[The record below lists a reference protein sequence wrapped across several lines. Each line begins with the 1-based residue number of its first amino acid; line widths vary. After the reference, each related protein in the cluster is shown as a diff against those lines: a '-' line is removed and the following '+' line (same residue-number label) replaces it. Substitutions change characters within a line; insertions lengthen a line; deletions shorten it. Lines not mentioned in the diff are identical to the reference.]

1 MMRPDSAAGMQLGA
15 MRAAAAL
22 AAWVAAS
29 VAAAGARMRR
39 AAPPRLRDARIAG
52 PATTAQRASLAP
64 FATPLVHLRLAA
76 GHVSVTLA
84 QAFALHLHGSTRLP
98 RLIRQALAEADRER
112 GRAPRD
118 GAGRARPGPAAGLS
132 PAALDAAVDR
142 RLAAY
147 LGTRLATHL
156 AAHGGRQ
163 AATSPRQHPAD
174 AWQAAAVPARAV
186 QRHAAART
194 GSAMRPAASAGAA
207 PPAEHRAWPGT
218 LASVVHRTW
227 PGTLAPAARRTRSG
241 ARVFTDAA
249 DHALDSRD
257 WPTPAAMS
265 PRRAHPAAAIAPAI
279 GHAGTRLDGSRPR
292 QPDQQARNLSRVQ
305 TAPDAW
311 LGRIARQATRM
322 AAAGSARAAD
332 PAPDT
337 FARRHRA
344 PVAQDTPQAPSPIVD
359 TSLTL
364 LRQVPRVAAD
374 GAEHRD
380 SPITGR
386 PAAVPARDA
395 RTAGRMAPP
404 DSRAP
409 PGGSPAHGQ
418 LARRQ
423 ATPHAPSAVGTLVR
437 PRTPAAPSGM
447 AASPR
452 LRSGP
457 MPAASPAA
465 ALVMPAAHDEP
476 AATRTVP
483 ATALA
488 PVSASRL
495 ATLAARRVRI
505 VPRERNAAP
514 SAAAIRMAAASLAAP
529 GALST
534 ALAAA
539 PAAAEPAGPV
549 LVRYGDTR
557 MPPPAQAYRRAA
569 GRSAVELER
578 EIRHIETTVR
588 TQVVREI
595 LHRRE
600 HVEQIRATVADT
612 LHSPALMR
620 SLVRGIESALAGRVN
635 AERYRKGAR

>member
-1 MMRPDSAAGMQLGA
+1 M
-15 MRAAAAL
+15 
-22 AAWVAAS
+22 
-29 VAAAGARMRR
+29 
-39 AAPPRLRDARIAG
+39 
-52 PATTAQRASLAP
+52 
-64 FATPLVHLRLAA
+64 
-76 GHVSVTLA
+76 
-84 QAFALHLHGSTRLP
+84 
-98 RLIRQALAEADRER
+98 
-112 GRAPRD
+112 
-118 GAGRARPGPAAGLS
+118 
-132 PAALDAAVDR
+132 
-142 RLAAY
+142 
-147 LGTRLATHL
+147 
-156 AAHGGRQ
+156 
-163 AATSPRQHPAD
+163 
-174 AWQAAAVPARAV
+174 
-186 QRHAAART
+186 
-194 GSAMRPAASAGAA
+194 
-207 PPAEHRAWPGT
+207 
-218 LASVVHRTW
+218 
-227 PGTLAPAARRTRSG
+227 
-241 ARVFTDAA
+241 
-249 DHALDSRD
+249 LDSRG
-257 WPTPAAMS
+257 WPAPAAMS

-279 GHAGTRLDGSRPR
+279 GHAGTRLHGSRPR
-292 QPDQQARNLSRVQ
+292 QPDKQARNLSRAQ

-322 AAAGSARAAD
+322 VAAGSARAAD

-337 FARRHRA
+337 FPRRRRA

-380 SPITGR
+380 SRRITGR

-395 RTAGRMAPP
+395 RTAGRMAQP
-404 DSRAP
+404 DSRATP
-409 PGGSPAHGQ
+409 DGPPAHAQ

-423 ATPHAPSAVGTLVR
+423 ATPHPPSAVGTLVR
-437 PRTPAAPSGM
+437 PRNLAAPSGM

-452 LRSGP
+452 PRSGP

-476 AATRTVP
+476 AATRSAR

-514 SAAAIRMAAASLAAP
+514 SAAAIPMAAASLAAP

-534 ALAAA
+534 AFAPA

-557 MPPPAQAYRRAA
+557 MPPPAHAYRRAA

-588 TQVVREI
+588 TRVVHEI

>member
-22 AAWVAAS
+22 AAS
-29 VAAAGARMRR
+29 VTAAG
-39 AAPPRLRDARIAG
+39 ARIAG
-52 PATTAQRASLAP
+52 PATNARRASLAP
-64 FATPLVHLRLAA
+64 FATPLVHLRPAA

-142 RLAAY
+142 RVAAY
-147 LGTRLATHL
+147 LATRLTTHL
-156 AAHGGRQ
+156 AARGGRQ

-174 AWQAAAVPARAV
+174 AWQAAAMPARAV

-194 GSAMRPAASAGAA
+194 GSAMRPAASTGAA

-218 LASVVHRTW
+218 LV
-227 PGTLAPAARRTRSG
+227 PAARRARSG
-241 ARVFTDAA
+241 SRVFTDAA
-249 DHALDSRD
+249 DHVLDSRG
-257 WPTPAAMS
+257 WPAPAAMS
-265 PRRAHPAAAIAPAI
+265 PRRAHPAAAIASAV
-279 GHAGTRLDGSRPR
+279 GHAGMRLGGSRPR
-292 QPDQQARNLSRVQ
+292 QPDKQPRNLSRAQ

-332 PAPDT
+332 PAPGT

-364 LRQVPRVAAD
+364 LRQAPRVAAD
-374 GAEHRD
+374 GAAHRN

-386 PAAVPARDA
+386 PAAIAAHDA
-395 RTAGRMAPP
+395 RTAGRMAQPG
-404 DSRAP
+404 SRATPDGP
-409 PGGSPAHGQ
+409 PVHAQ

-423 ATPHAPSAVGTLVR
+423 ATPHAPSAIGALVR
-437 PRTPAAPSGM
+437 PRTLAAPTGM

-452 LRSGP
+452 PRSGP

-476 AATRTVP
+476 AAART
-483 ATALA
+483 ASAIALA

-534 ALAAA
+534 ALAPA

-557 MPPPAQAYRRAA
+557 MPPPAHAYRRAA

>member
-1 MMRPDSAAGMQLGA
+1 MQLGA

-22 AAWVAAS
+22 AAS
-29 VAAAGARMRR
+29 VAAAGAR
-39 AAPPRLRDARIAG
+39 IAG
-52 PATTAQRASLAP
+52 PATNAQRASLAP
-64 FATPLVHLRLAA
+64 FATPLVHLRPAA

-147 LGTRLATHL
+147 LGTRLA
-156 AAHGGRQ
+156 ARGGRQ
-163 AATSPRQHPAD
+163 AATSPRRHPAD
-174 AWQAAAVPARAV
+174 AWQAAAVPVRTA

-194 GSAMRPAASAGAA
+194 GSAMRPAASTGAA
-207 PPAEHRAWPGT
+207 PPAAPRA
-218 LASVVHRTW
+218 
-227 PGTLAPAARRTRSG
+227 RSG
-241 ARVFTDAA
+241 SRVFTDAA

-257 WPTPAAMS
+257 WPAPAAMS
-265 PRRAHPAAAIAPAI
+265 PRRAHPAAAIASAV
-279 GHAGTRLDGSRPR
+279 GHAGMRLGGSRPR
-292 QPDQQARNLSRVQ
+292 QPDKQPRNLSRAQ

-364 LRQVPRVAAD
+364 LRQAPRVAAD
-374 GAEHRD
+374 GAAHRD

-386 PAAVPARDA
+386 PAAIAARDA
-395 RTAGRMAPP
+395 GTAGRMAQPG
-404 DSRAP
+404 SRAKPDGP
-409 PGGSPAHGQ
+409 PVHAQ

-423 ATPHAPSAVGTLVR
+423 ATPHAPSAIGTLVR
-437 PRTPAAPSGM
+437 PRTLAAPTGM

-452 LRSGP
+452 PRSGP

-476 AATRTVP
+476 AAART
-483 ATALA
+483 ASAIALA

-534 ALAAA
+534 ALAPA
-539 PAAAEPAGPV
+539 PAAAEPVGPV

-557 MPPPAQAYRRAA
+557 MPPPAHAYRRAA

>member
-1 MMRPDSAAGMQLGA
+1 MMRRDSAAGMQLGA

-22 AAWVAAS
+22 AAS
-29 VAAAGARMRR
+29 VAAAGAR
-39 AAPPRLRDARIAG
+39 IAG
-52 PATTAQRASLAP
+52 PATNAQRASLAP
-64 FATPLVHLRLAA
+64 FAPPLVHLRPAA

-118 GAGRARPGPAAGLS
+118 GAGRARPGPPAGLS

-147 LGTRLATHL
+147 LGNRLGTRLT
-156 AAHGGRQ
+156 AHGGRQ
-163 AATSPRQHPAD
+163 AATSPRQHSAD

-194 GSAMRPAASAGAA
+194 GSAMRPAASTGAA
-207 PPAEHRAWPGT
+207 PPTEHRAWPGT
-218 LASVVHRTW
+218 PASVVHRTW
-227 PGTLAPAARRTRSG
+227 PGTLVPAAPRARSG
-241 ARVFTDAA
+241 SRVFTDAA

-257 WPTPAAMS
+257 RPAPAAMS
-265 PRRAHPAAAIAPAI
+265 PRRAHPAAAIASVV
-279 GHAGTRLDGSRPR
+279 GHAGMRLDGSRPR
-292 QPDQQARNLSRVQ
+292 QPDKQARNLSRAQ

-332 PAPDT
+332 LAPDT

-364 LRQVPRVAAD
+364 LRQAPRVAAD
-374 GAEHRD
+374 GAAHRD

-386 PAAVPARDA
+386 PAAIPAGDA
-395 RTAGRMAPP
+395 RTAGRMTPP
-404 DSRAP
+404 GSRAT
-409 PGGSPAHGQ
+409 PGGPPVHAQ
-418 LARRQ
+418 LARRP

-437 PRTPAAPSGM
+437 PRTLAAPTGM

-452 LRSGP
+452 PRSGP

-465 ALVMPAAHDEP
+465 ALVMPAARDEP
-476 AATRTVP
+476 AAART
-483 ATALA
+483 ASAIALA

-534 ALAAA
+534 AFAPA

-557 MPPPAQAYRRAA
+557 MPPPAHAYRRAA
-569 GRSAVELER
+569 SRSAVELER

>member
-1 MMRPDSAAGMQLGA
+1 M
-15 MRAAAAL
+15 
-22 AAWVAAS
+22 
-29 VAAAGARMRR
+29 
-39 AAPPRLRDARIAG
+39 
-52 PATTAQRASLAP
+52 
-64 FATPLVHLRLAA
+64 
-76 GHVSVTLA
+76 
-84 QAFALHLHGSTRLP
+84 
-98 RLIRQALAEADRER
+98 
-112 GRAPRD
+112 
-118 GAGRARPGPAAGLS
+118 
-132 PAALDAAVDR
+132 
-142 RLAAY
+142 
-147 LGTRLATHL
+147 
-156 AAHGGRQ
+156 
-163 AATSPRQHPAD
+163 
-174 AWQAAAVPARAV
+174 PARAV

-194 GSAMRPAASAGAA
+194 GSAMRPAASTGAA

-218 LASVVHRTW
+218 PASVVHRTW
-227 PGTLAPAARRTRSG
+227 PGTLAPAAPRARSG
-241 ARVFTDAA
+241 SRVFTDAA
-249 DHALDSRD
+249 DHVLDSRG
-257 WPTPAAMS
+257 WPAPAAMS
-265 PRRAHPAAAIAPAI
+265 LRRAHPAAAIASAV

-292 QPDQQARNLSRVQ
+292 QPDKQARNLSRAQ

-332 PAPDT
+332 PAPGT

-364 LRQVPRVAAD
+364 LRQAPRVAAD
-374 GAEHRD
+374 GAAHRD

-386 PAAVPARDA
+386 PAAIAARDA
-395 RTAGRMAPP
+395 GTAGRMAQPG
-404 DSRAP
+404 SRATPDGP
-409 PGGSPAHGQ
+409 PVHAQ

-437 PRTPAAPSGM
+437 PRTLAAPTGM

-452 LRSGP
+452 PRSGP
-457 MPAASPAA
+457 IPAASPAA

-476 AATRTVP
+476 TAART
-483 ATALA
+483 ASAIALA

-534 ALAAA
+534 ALAPA

-557 MPPPAQAYRRAA
+557 MPPPAHAYRRAA

>member
-1 MMRPDSAAGMQLGA
+1 MMRPGPAAGMQLGA

-22 AAWVAAS
+22 AAS
-29 VAAAGARMRR
+29 VAAAGARTRR
-39 AAPPRLRDARIAG
+39 AAPPRLRGARVAG
-52 PATTAQRASLAP
+52 PATGARHPSLAP
-64 FATPLVHLRLAA
+64 FATPLVHLRPAA

-118 GAGRARPGPAAGLS
+118 GAGCARPGPAAGLS

-147 LGTRLATHL
+147 LGTHL
-156 AAHGGRQ
+156 AAHGGRH

-174 AWQAAAVPARAV
+174 GWQAVAVPARAV

-218 LASVVHRTW
+218 PASVVHRTW
-227 PGTLAPAARRTRSG
+227 PGTLVPAARRARSG
-241 ARVFTDAA
+241 SRVFTDAA
-249 DHALDSRD
+249 DHVLDSRG
-257 WPTPAAMS
+257 WPAPAAMS

-279 GHAGTRLDGSRPR
+279 GHAGTRLHGSRPR
-292 QPDQQARNLSRVQ
+292 QPDKQARNLSRAQ

-322 AAAGSARAAD
+322 VAAGSARAAD

-337 FARRHRA
+337 FPRRRRA

-364 LRQVPRVAAD
+364 LRRVPRVAAD

-380 SPITGR
+380 SRRITGR

-395 RTAGRMAPP
+395 RTAGRMAQP
-404 DSRAP
+404 DSRATP
-409 PGGSPAHGQ
+409 DGPPAHAQ

-423 ATPHAPSAVGTLVR
+423 ATPHPPSAVGTLVR
-437 PRTPAAPSGM
+437 ARNLAAPSGM

-452 LRSGP
+452 PRSGP

-476 AATRTVP
+476 AATRSAR

-534 ALAAA
+534 AFAPA

-557 MPPPAQAYRRAA
+557 MPPPAHAYRRAA

-588 TQVVREI
+588 TRVVHEI

>member
-1 MMRPDSAAGMQLGA
+1 MQLGA

-22 AAWVAAS
+22 AAS
-29 VAAAGARMRR
+29 VAAAGAR
-39 AAPPRLRDARIAG
+39 IAG
-52 PATTAQRASLAP
+52 PATNAQRASLAP
-64 FATPLVHLRLAA
+64 FATPLVHLRPAA

-132 PAALDAAVDR
+132 PTALDAAVDR

-147 LGTRLATHL
+147 LGTRLTT
-156 AAHGGRQ
+156 HGGCQ
-163 AATSPRQHPAD
+163 AATSPRQHSAD

-186 QRHAAART
+186 QRHAAARI
-194 GSAMRPAASAGAA
+194 GSAMRPAASTGAA

-218 LASVVHRTW
+218 PASVVHRTWPGTPASVVHRTW
-227 PGTLAPAARRTRSG
+227 PGTLVPAARRARSG
-241 ARVFTDAA
+241 SRVFTDAA
-249 DHALDSRD
+249 DHVLDSRD
-257 WPTPAAMS
+257 WPAPAAMS
-265 PRRAHPAAAIAPAI
+265 LRRAHPAAAIASAV

-292 QPDQQARNLSRVQ
+292 QPDKQPRNLSRAQ

-364 LRQVPRVAAD
+364 LRQAPRVAAD
-374 GAEHRD
+374 GAAHRN

-386 PAAVPARDA
+386 PAAIPAGDA

-404 DSRAP
+404 GSRAT
-409 PGGSPAHGQ
+409 PGGSPAHAQ
-418 LARRQ
+418 LARWQ

-437 PRTPAAPSGM
+437 PRTLAAPTGM

-452 LRSGP
+452 PRSGP

-465 ALVMPAAHDEP
+465 ALVMPAARDEP
-476 AATRTVP
+476 AAART
-483 ATALA
+483 ASAIALA
-488 PVSASRL
+488 PVSASHL

-534 ALAAA
+534 ALAPA

-557 MPPPAQAYRRAA
+557 MPPPAHAYRRAA